1 MDCKNQLVEI
11 INLQRKFNDT
21 TTPDWIEKAKNGDY
35 WYSLALCQEV
45 AELQQVYGFA
55 WWKPSETNINQFHA
69 ELIDVAH
76 LLISYNLSRIADV
89 ASSIDEAVNVLS
101 ERIYSRYLEV
111 STIEIA
117 KSKNAVKASLLS
129 LMASVCDIPFS
140 SMWINFFRIMQETGM
155 DFDKFIKHFK
165 AKNALNV
172 FRFNNNYADGSYIKQ
187 WSSGESK
194 ISDSQFVFDHVE
206 KYGLPND
213 FQSFLKES
221 YAKGSKP
228 VQIQP
233 PVQNLSIA
241 QAEKQQQ
248 PVDKNQQKMLSQKR

>member
-1 MDCKNQLVEI
+1 MDYKNQLAEI

-21 TTPDWIEKAKNGDY
+21 TTPNWIEKAKNGEY

-76 LLISYNLSRIADV
+76 LLISYNLSRIVDEAN
-89 ASSIDEAVNVLS
+89 SIDEALTVLA
-101 ERIYSRYLEV
+101 ERINSRYFEI
-111 STIEIA
+111 STIEISE
-117 KSKNAVKASLLS
+117 SKNAVKASLLS
-129 LMASVCDIPFS
+129 LMASVCDSSFS
-140 SMWINFFRIMQETGM
+140 SMWVDFFRIMRETGM
-155 DFDKFIKHFK
+155 DFEKFIKHFK

-172 FRFNNNYADGSYIKQ
+172 FRFNNNYSDGSYIKQ
-187 WSSGESK
+187 WSNGDSK

-206 KYGLPND
+206 KHGLPND
-213 FQSFLKES
+213 MQSFLKES
-221 YAKGSKP
+221 YEKASKP
-228 VQIQP
+228 VQIQQH
-233 PVQNLSIA
+233 VQNEYIA

-248 PVDKNQQKMLSQKR
+248 PVDKNQQKMLNQKR